1 MRYAP
6 PYSETGAPPEAL
18 GTTRKEPSLSI
29 VAFILVILGL
39 GFLAV
44 LWMSIAL
51 SVVFLV
57 RGGLARTFGWATCGF
72 AGIRRIRLRAS
83 LADATSAGL
92 R

>member
-1 MRYAP
+1 M
-6 PYSETGAPPEAL
+6 
-18 GTTRKEPSLSI
+18 SI

-51 SVVFLV
+51 SMVFLV
-57 RGGLARTFGWATCGF
+57 RGGMARAFGWATCGF
-72 AGIRRIRLRAS
+72 ARVRRIRLRAW